1 MKSLAKISTENQ
13 ELPAVPASDAPGYE
27 NKISDVKYQNLVS
40 QLNPHF
46 LFNSLATL
54 ESLIYSD
61 QRLAVKFLSRLT
73 RVYRYILTTRN
84 TPLVHLAEEV
94 NFIKEYAELLQ
105 TRFGKGLLVVI
116 NVPGKYNEKQVI
128 PAVLQILVEN
138 ATRHNSTDP
147 DSPLIVKIGIEEGRL
162 SIENN
167 LQKKRI
173 LETQRR
179 EALKSLCSLYTYF
192 SEIPVE
198 IQETSD
204 TFRVLLPLI

>member
-1 MKSLAKISTENQ
+1 MKSLAKISTKNQ
-13 ELPAVPASDAPGYE
+13 ELPAVSASDTPDYE

-84 TPLVHLAEEV
+84 TPLVTLAEEI
-94 NFIKEYAELLQ
+94 NFIKDYAELLQ
-105 TRFGKGLLVVI
+105 TRFGKGLFVTI
-116 NVPGKYNEKQVI
+116 NGSGKYNEKKIV

-147 DSPLIVKIGIEEGRL
+147 ESPLMVKIQIEEGRL

-167 LQKKRI
+167 LQKKQI
-173 LETQRR
+173 LEVQRQ

-192 SEIPVE
+192 SETPIE
-198 IQETSD
+198 IQETTE